1 VNKDHQIG
9 KGKVSNNSQPNIEND
24 VIKRRVRRTVD
35 SSVCFTDV
43 IHTTMNIEPTPAGAV
58 DEWSIAIGRGFESQ
72 QRWLQITT
80 AKLSTAGCYK
90 PTQSIRP
97 WGIYAISRPTGA
109 RHDHRLLGEKC
120 MFRTILNSEA
130 LYRLSLSW
138 VLAWSVEDTRLHRAI
153 APCAFCCFKSREGL
167 RTRQTSRFR
176 RNRIPQASK
185 WSLVEGRSVVF
196 ITVDNASPSVA
207 L

>member
-1 VNKDHQIG
+1 M
-9 KGKVSNNSQPNIEND
+9 SNNSQPNIEND

-120 MFRTILNSEA
+120 MFRTTLNSEA
-130 LYRLSLSW
+130 LYRLSQSW
-138 VLAWSVEDTRLHRAI
+138 VLAWSVEDTRYPGLHHSSHRTVCVLLFQKPRRATDS
-153 APCAFCCFKSREGL
+153 ANFTFSQESHSD
-167 RTRQTSRFR
+167 T
-176 RNRIPQASK
+176 QASGVWWK
-185 WSLVEGRSVVF
+185 EGQ
-196 ITVDNASPSVA
+196 
-207 L
+207 